1 MSKLAKALSKALGM
15 VSEVVQQMVET
26 LQTKLDGSRATIVF
40 SIREATGT
48 KRMGVMVVAVET
60 IELMANGGVTAEIVI
75 WKGAYETNESFGERC
90 GVRGIETDDLIEHRS
105 EKPSTK

>member
-1 MSKLAKALSKALGM
+1 MSKLAKALSKALGT
-15 VSEVVQQMVET
+15 VSEVVQQMVQT
-26 LQTKLDGSRATIVF
+26 LQGKLDASRTTIVF

-60 IELMANGGVTAEIVI
+60 IELVANGGITAEVVV
-75 WKGAYETNESFGERC
+75 WKGAYETNESFAERC
-90 GVRGIETDDLIEHRS
+90 EAIGVDADDLIEHRS

>member
-1 MSKLAKALSKALGM
+1 MSKLAKALSKALGT
-15 VSEVVQQMVET
+15 VSEVVQSMVTT
-26 LQTKLDGSRATIVF
+26 LQGKLDASRTTIVF

-60 IELMANGGVTAEIVI
+60 IELVANGGITAEVVV
-75 WKGAYETNESFGERC
+75 WKGAYETNESFAERC
-90 GVRGIETDDLIEHRS
+90 EAIGVDADDLIEHRS